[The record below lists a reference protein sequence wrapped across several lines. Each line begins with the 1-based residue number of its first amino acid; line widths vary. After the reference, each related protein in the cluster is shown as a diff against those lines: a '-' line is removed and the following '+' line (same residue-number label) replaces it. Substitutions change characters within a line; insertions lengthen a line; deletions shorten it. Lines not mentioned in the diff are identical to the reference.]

1 MKAFRLVLAL
11 LLAGSPVFAQSWE
24 RQYADKGYTVE
35 DTMIQGRRAVFV
47 VPQKANGR
55 WIARPAFIGAFDL
68 SGCRALSIIGKTGI
82 GHHPHS
88 LSPCDTIVSFLM
100 KP

>member
-1 MKAFRLVLAL
+1 MPIR
-11 LLAGSPVFAQSWE
+11 
-24 RQYADKGYTVE
+24 D
-35 DTMIQGRRAVFV
+35 
-47 VPQKANGR
+47 
-55 WIARPAFIGAFDL
+55 FDL

-88 LSPCDTIVSFLM
+88 LSPCDTIVRFLM